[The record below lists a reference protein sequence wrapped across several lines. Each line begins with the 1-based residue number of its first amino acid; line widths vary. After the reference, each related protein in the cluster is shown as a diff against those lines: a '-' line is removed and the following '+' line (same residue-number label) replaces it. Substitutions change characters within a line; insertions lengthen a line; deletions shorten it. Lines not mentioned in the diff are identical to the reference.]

1 MTISARLKS
10 DIQEILNKTPE
21 GFTVKFDEKDYLS
34 CEAIIPGPDK
44 SPWEGGKFEI
54 VITFPANYPDNPPT
68 VEFPCEMFHPNIKP
82 ANGKVCVNFLD
93 PDEWKTEY
101 NIYTVLTHIQMLL
114 KNPNPLEPANIEAAE
129 LFVKNRDE
137 YNKKAEKIT
146 ENSKKKFAE
155 ETG

>member
-68 VEFPCEMFHPNIKP
+68 VEFPCEMFHP
-82 ANGKVCVNFLD
+82 
-93 PDEWKTEY
+93 
-101 NIYTVLTHIQMLL
+101 
-114 KNPNPLEPANIEAAE
+114 IEAAE